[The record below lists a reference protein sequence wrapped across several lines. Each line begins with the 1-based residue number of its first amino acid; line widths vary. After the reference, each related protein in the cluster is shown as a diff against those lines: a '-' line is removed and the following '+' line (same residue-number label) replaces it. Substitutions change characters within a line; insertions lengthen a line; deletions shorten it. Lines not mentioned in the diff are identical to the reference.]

1 MYSPQLHFTSSSTE
15 LQVLLEIAW
24 ELWELITC
32 RRSESKE
39 VHMKFKKRMK
49 IISVYKKKK
58 KSHLYSATLQI
69 VDS

>member
-1 MYSPQLHFTSSSTE
+1 MGTVGDHY
-15 LQVLLEIAW
+15 LQE
-24 ELWELITC
+24 E
-32 RRSESKE
+32 ESKE

-49 IISVYKKKK
+49 IISVYFK